1 VSSVKQFLGIKPY
14 YHQRKVIDEIIDK
27 SGTGKVVVVNS
38 SRQKGKSFMVSNIL
52 LWYSCNCS
60 KTNNYYIAPT
70 LKQSKLLYKNIV
82 NAISP
87 AKIIKSKNATDLIIT
102 LINGSTINFKSA
114 EQRDNLRGYTA
125 DFLCID
131 EAAFISDEIFYLV
144 LPWVDAKKA
153 PILMTSTPFIKSGF
167 FYKYYNYGL
176 DNQYNTVTIDWSKE
190 EFKESIESILPP
202 ERLEQYRQ
210 VLPSNVFRTEYLGL
224 FLDDEGTVF
233 INLKSALKYAK
244 INPTDDLYVGIDF
257 SNQGEDDDTV
267 ISIFNGKG
275 QQVFLKYFN
284 NLSPLRQIDVIVKEL
299 EPYAKQI
306 KVISSELNSI
316 GTPYTDLIKER
327 SQILSNKVQGFQTSN
342 TSKNAIVLNMQ
353 TALEKGEATLLD
365 DEKQTRQF
373 SYFTATYNPK
383 TRNVSYAAPQGLHDD
398 CVMATLIAYDAYKNG
413 LRTGEYNFAFKQK
426 INKHKE
432 NKTKYGISKA

>member
-1 VSSVKQFLGIKPY
+1 MVKQLLGIKPFSF
-14 YHQRKVIDEIIDK
+14 QKDVINETINAK
-27 SGTGKVVVVNS
+27 GTGKTIVVK
-38 SRQKGKSFMVSNIL
+38 SRRQVGKSVLISNL
-52 LWYSCNCS
+52 LLYYAINFTGT
-60 KTNNYYIAPT
+60 KNYCLTPT
-70 LKQSKLLYKNIV
+70 LKQGKKIYKGIV
-82 NAISP
+82 NAISTS
-87 AKIIKSKNATDLIIT
+87 KIIKSKNATELIIT

-114 EQRDNLRGYTA
+114 EQRESLRGETCTGI
-125 DFLCID
+125 LCID
-131 EAAFISDEIFYLV
+131 EAAYIPDDIFNIV
-144 LPWVDAKKA
+144 KPWCDFHKA
-153 PILMTSTPFIKSGF
+153 VTLIVSTPFIKSGF
-167 FYKYYNYGL
+167 FYQYYNYGL
-176 DNQYNTVTIDWSKE
+176 DNQYNTVTIDWCDEKYL
-190 EFKESIESILPP
+190 FDLNTILPP
-202 ERLEQYRQ
+202 ETLEQYKQ
-210 VLPSNVFRTEYLGL
+210 VLPSNVFKTEYLGL

-233 INLKSALKYAK
+233 INLKSALKYVK